1 MFLKKKSG
9 SIFCTFIEKHITT
22 LFLFEKCFLAIV
34 YIIVLTLGTKQGACC
49 YAVLWFNSHVI
60 MLRSTYA
67 QIREFHVLTVYSLA
81 VLLTLVLI
89 RRVNFIDVVSVYKM
103 CLQYFFL
110 IYNYQSLKLFGE
122 IVLHRDLTFFRNYKR
137 SVTD

>member
-1 MFLKKKSG
+1 M
-9 SIFCTFIEKHITT
+9 
-22 LFLFEKCFLAIV
+22 

-49 YAVLWFNSHVI
+49 YAVLWFNSQVI

-67 QIREFHVLTVYSLA
+67 QIREFQVLTEYSLA